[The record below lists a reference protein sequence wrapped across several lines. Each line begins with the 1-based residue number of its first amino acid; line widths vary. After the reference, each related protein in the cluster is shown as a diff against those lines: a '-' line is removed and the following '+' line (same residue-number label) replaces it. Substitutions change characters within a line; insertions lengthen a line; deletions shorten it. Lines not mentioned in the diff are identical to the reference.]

1 MISIAEDD
9 WRAKFFQGF
18 VAQAFY
24 RGLRAHGHE
33 HWRFD
38 GSVRRRQSS
47 AARTTTVGLQ
57 NLKRERHSFSV
68 SGENPRSGHL

>member
-1 MISIAEDD
+1 MIGIAEDD
-9 WRAKFFQGF
+9 LRAEFFERF

-24 RGLRAHGHE
+24 RALRAHGHE

-38 GSVRRRQSS
+38 GSVRCGQSS

-57 NLKRERHSFSV
+57 NFKRKGHSFSV